1 MTEEACVDDDVKR
14 SDGDG
19 DARGGDAREVDTRG
33 SDTREGGTRAGVRLP
48 LPAVLMGLGL
58 MASPPAAAQGV
69 AVDDHYTTPFNTVLS
84 GVNVTTNDLLVGNS
98 SVQVFQLDSPAHG
111 SVVMQQSGAFQ
122 YTPQPGFQG
131 VDSFRYDLVNDGN
144 SIAQVFISV
153 GAQSVPG
160 LGVAG
165 LAALSA
171 GIAALA
177 MRRRRKT

>member
-1 MTEEACVDDDVKR
+1 MGDEAKR
-14 SDGDG
+14 GEGGNGTHDG
-19 DARGGDAREVDTRG
+19 DARDKHLRTGAY
-33 SDTREGGTRAGVRLP
+33 LP

-69 AVDDHYTTPFNTVLS
+69 AVDDHYATPFNTVLS
-84 GVNVTTNDLLVGNS
+84 GVNVTANDLLVGNAT
-98 SVQVFQLDSPAHG
+98 VQVIQLDSPAHG
-111 SVVMQQSGAFQ
+111 AVVMQPNGAFQ

-131 VDSFRYDLVNDGN
+131 QDSFRYDLVNDGN

-160 LGVAG
+160 LGAAG
-165 LAALSA
+165 IAALSA

-177 MRRRRKT
+177 AMRRRRKT

>member
-1 MTEEACVDDDVKR
+1 VGDDAKR

-19 DARGGDAREVDTRG
+19 GTRADDARTVGTRSSDAREQG
-33 SDTREGGTRAGVRLP
+33 IRAGVCLP

-98 SVQVFQLDSPAHG
+98 TVQVFQLDSPAHG

-131 VDSFRYDLVNDGN
+131 VDTFRYDLVNDGN

-160 LGVAG
+160 LGAAG
-165 LAALSA
+165 IAALSA

-177 MRRRRKT
+177 MRRRRTT

>member
-1 MTEEACVDDDVKR
+1 VGDDAKRDEGDSSISGAC
-14 SDGDG
+14 
-19 DARGGDAREVDTRG
+19 ARDKPL
-33 SDTREGGTRAGVRLP
+33 RAGAYLP

-69 AVDDHYTTPFNTVLS
+69 AVDDHYSTPFNTVLS
-84 GVNVTTNDLLVGNS
+84 GVNVTANDFLVGNAT
-98 SVQVFQLDSPAHG
+98 VQVFQLDSPAHG
-111 SVVMQQSGAFQ
+111 SLVMQPNGAFQ

-131 VDSFRYDLVNDGN
+131 QDTFRYDLVNGSN
-144 SIAQVFISV
+144 SVAEVFISV

-160 LGVAG
+160 LGAAG
-165 LAALSA
+165 IAALSA

>member
-1 MTEEACVDDDVKR
+1 MGNDTRR
-14 SDGDG
+14 SDGNG
-19 DARGGDAREVDTRG
+19 NAHGKDARDADAPESGKVAAREQG
-33 SDTREGGTRAGVRLP
+33 IRAGACLP

-69 AVDDHYTTPFNTVLS
+69 AVDDHYSTPFNTVLS

-98 SVQVFQLDSPAHG
+98 TVQVFQLDSPAHG
-111 SVVMQQSGAFQ
+111 SLVMQPSGAFQ